1 MPAETAQQ
9 DAERLEAAAGR
20 VFPDGTGEESS
31 NARLSSA
38 AQESPKSGDA
48 GVLLR
53 SYFEAMS
60 KQLGPM
66 NWWPANSVFE
76 VIVGA
81 ILTQNT
87 AWTNVKLALA
97 NLRRERLLTVRAIS
111 RVGEPRLAELIRPSG
126 YYRQKAKRLKAF
138 VAFLECEY
146 GGSLRR
152 MSAAPTAKLREQLL
166 AVHGIGPE
174 TADSILLYAAE
185 HPVFVV
191 DAYTKR
197 LVARHSVMHEEAK
210 YTEVQ
215 ALFMR
220 HLPREAK
227 LYNEYHALI
236 VNVGKKWCRAREA
249 RCRECPLGKFLPAN
263 VQGLAPLTA
272 IEVRA

>member
-1 MPAETAQQ
+1 MPAATALQ
-9 DAERLEAAAGR
+9 DAKRLEAATGG
-20 VFPDGTGEESS
+20 VFHGGTGADFS
-31 NARLSSA
+31 NAGISPA
-38 AQESPKSGDA
+38 AQQSANVGGA

-66 NWWPANSVFE
+66 NWWPAKSAFE
-76 VIVGA
+76 VVVGA

-87 AWTNVKLALA
+87 AWTNVNLALA

-111 RVGEPRLAELIRPSG
+111 RVGEARLAELIRTSG
-126 YYRQKAKRLKAF
+126 YYRQKAKKLKAF
-138 VAFLECEY
+138 VAFVEREY

-152 MSAAPTAKLREQLL
+152 MSAAPTAELREQLL

-174 TADSILLYAAE
+174 TADSILLYAAG
-185 HPVFVV
+185 HPVFAV

-197 LVARHSVMHEEAK
+197 LLARHSVMPEEAK
-210 YTEVQ
+210 YDEVQ

-236 VNVGKKWCRAREA
+236 VNVAKKWCRAREA
-249 RCRECPLGKFLPAN
+249 RCSECPLGEFLPTN
-263 VQGLAPLTA
+263 MNSLVPLTA
-272 IEVRA
+272 TEVQA

>member
-1 MPAETAQQ
+1 MPADTALQ
-9 DAERLEAAAGR
+9 DEKRLEAA
-20 VFPDGTGEESS
+20 TGEVFLAGTAAKFS
-31 NARLSSA
+31 NDRMHSA
-38 AQESPKSGDA
+38 TRASINGRDTGA
-48 GVLLR
+48 LLQR
-53 SYFEAMS
+53 YFEAMA

-66 NWWPANSVFE
+66 NWWPAKSAFE
-76 VIVGA
+76 MIVGA

-97 NLRRERLLTVRAIS
+97 NLRQERLLTPRAIS
-111 RVGEPRLAELIRPSG
+111 RVPEARLARLIRPSG
-126 YYRQKAKRLKAF
+126 YYRQKAKKLRAF
-138 VAFLECEY
+138 VAFLEREY

-152 MSAAPTAKLREQLL
+152 MAAAPTAKLREQLL

-191 DAYTKR
+191 DAYTRR
-197 LVARHSVMHEEAK
+197 LLARHSLMHAAAK
-210 YTEVQ
+210 YDEVQ
-215 ALFMR
+215 SLFMR

-236 VNVGKKWCRAREA
+236 VNVAKKWCRAREA
-249 RCRECPLGKFLPAN
+249 RCGECPLGEFLPADASRI
-263 VQGLAPLTA
+263 VPIAA